1 MAVTVKS
8 QDEINRMRD
17 AGKILAEVHEK
28 LEEIIKP
35 GITTLEIDR
44 KGEEFIRNAG
54 CIPSFKGYEG
64 YPASICVSINDEVV
78 HGIPT
83 DEHVLFEGDIVSLD
97 AGVIY
102 KE

>member
-44 KGEEFIRNAG
+44 KGEEFIRNAV
-54 CIPSFKGYEG
+54 FLLLK
-64 YPASICVSINDEVV
+64 DMR
-78 HGIPT
+78 
-83 DEHVLFEGDIVSLD
+83 DIQPLSAYRLMM
-97 AGVIY
+97 
-102 KE
+102 K

>member
-54 CIPSFKGYEG
+54 VFLLLK
-64 YPASICVSINDEVV
+64 DMR
-78 HGIPT
+78 
-83 DEHVLFEGDIVSLD
+83 DIQPLSAYRLM
-97 AGVIY
+97 
-102 KE
+102 

>member
-54 CIPSFKGYEG
+54 CIPSFK
-64 YPASICVSINDEVV
+64 DMR
-78 HGIPT
+78 
-83 DEHVLFEGDIVSLD
+83 DIQPLSAYRLMM
-97 AGVIY
+97 
-102 KE
+102 K